1 MSPSIDPAAAWLPL
15 PASQWDAAAARPL
28 LRRAGWTARPAETER
43 AVKEGLA
50 ATLDR
55 LFPLQPAPLAMPAAV
70 TQLRADSPAI
80 LQGLEG
86 AKDEM
91 EGRRRRQEARER
103 SQAVLQDLSLA
114 WLNYAAQPDT
124 AAFAKWVLFL
134 SDVYVVGIEKVKNTV
149 LVADHYQRL
158 ARHAYGPAPE
168 LTKAV
173 SRSPAMVVYL
183 DLNQNRRDAPNENFA
198 RELFELFV
206 LGEGN
211 YREVDIKEA
220 ARAFTG
226 YRQRLG
232 EFRIAERQHDSGPK
246 TVFGETGRFGGDDV
260 IDLAYRQP
268 AAATFL
274 PHELVKFYLTDQP
287 LPPELLV
294 PLGNEWRRRNFHLRE
309 LARLFFGSRLFFA
322 PEYRGDYIK
331 SPVQLYL
338 GLVQDLDLDVT
349 PLARSALAPLRQ
361 MGQVLFFPP
370 NVRGWVGGRIWINSG
385 TLAARRQLVES
396 LFRPLREEALNA
408 DEQRALAAAR
418 TSGPKRFTVDPDRF
432 TDLAALDAPAAA
444 DRLLDEFLAL
454 PATAP
459 FCERV
464 RGFLA
469 SNPGDATH
477 RVQRLR
483 RAAVILLQS
492 PEYQLC

>member
-15 PASQWDAAAARPL
+15 PASQWDAAAARHL

-206 LGEGN
+206 LGE
-211 YREVDIKEA
+211 A
-220 ARAFTG
+220 
-226 YRQRLG
+226 
-232 EFRIAERQHDSGPK
+232 
-246 TVFGETGRFGGDDV
+246 
-260 IDLAYRQP
+260 
-268 AAATFL
+268 
-274 PHELVKFYLTDQP
+274 
-287 LPPELLV
+287 
-294 PLGNEWRRRNFHLRE
+294 
-309 LARLFFGSRLFFA
+309 SRSSA
-322 PEYRGDYIK
+322 PG
-331 SPVQLYL
+331 
-338 GLVQDLDLDVT
+338 
-349 PLARSALAPLRQ
+349 
-361 MGQVLFFPP
+361 
-370 NVRGWVGGRIWINSG
+370 
-385 TLAARRQLVES
+385 
-396 LFRPLREEALNA
+396 
-408 DEQRALAAAR
+408 
-418 TSGPKRFTVDPDRF
+418 
-432 TDLAALDAPAAA
+432 
-444 DRLLDEFLAL
+444 
-454 PATAP
+454 
-459 FCERV
+459 
-464 RGFLA
+464 
-469 SNPGDATH
+469 
-477 RVQRLR
+477 
-483 RAAVILLQS
+483 
-492 PEYQLC
+492 